1 VSPFTIRPPESR
13 TRAYRA
19 VGVWRDYGSIGC
31 LRRWRDE
38 TPQALAV
45 SAFGPSDAPVR
56 IGHHAYAHLVE
67 CFSGALYELAVRPGH
82 VVAIQL
88 PNWWQALVLFE
99 AVARLVENTVR
110 ASDSYVRR
118 FSFNE
123 GRDRQVAFSRH
134 HRQSSMR
141 LPWRVDDDA
150 WTW

>member
-1 VSPFTIRPPESR
+1 MSAFTIRPPASR
-13 TRAYRA
+13 VRAYRA
-19 VGVWRDYGSIGC
+19 AGVWRDYGSIGY
-31 LRRWRDE
+31 LRRWRDQ

-45 SAFGPSDAPVR
+45 SAFGPSDAPVQ
-56 IGHHAYAHLVE
+56 ISYHAYAHLVE
-67 CFSGALYELAVRPGH
+67 RFSGALYELGVRPGH

-88 PNWWQALVLFE
+88 PNWWQALVLFQ

-110 ASDSYVRR
+110 APDSYVRR

-134 HRQSSMR
+134 HRQSPTG

-150 WTW
+150 